1 MTIRFCKSGLI
12 AAFLVASVAS
22 SPTRAQT
29 EIVAPPSPDADALAA
44 EVRILAANPT
54 DMNALLS
61 AGELALKLGDTIASA
76 RFFARAERLEP
87 RNGRLKAGTARIL
100 VTMERPGEALM
111 LFAEA
116 ESLGYDVDSLAS
128 ERGLAFDLIGQQER
142 AQRDYRRV
150 LKRGPDDETLRR
162 YALSLGISGK
172 RDDAFVEIDALLRRS
187 DRAAWRARAFIL
199 AMSGDVGGAERIMTS
214 MLPVGMASGLLPF
227 LRRLESLSPV
237 DRAFAVHFGELT
249 PTPTRLS
256 DARLAPVLQ
265 PLLPEQSPFR
275 VAAATPTR
283 DGKANRRDRV
293 RPDRAKQAMLVAREN
308 TAVVTLPPPPPPP
321 TLLPARPDKVAAA
334 PVQMVQQRAVPQP
347 AAPQAAA
354 LAATKIVA
362 SSGPLMPALPVIR
375 TQTIESAN
383 PAVAMN
389 VIAPSAAA
397 GNAVSSARPAVNT
410 DPMKLESRK
419 ATELSPAPSPSPSP
433 TPRPTPTP
441 ALAATSTMSASVV
454 ATVPPNSRAPATREE
469 SILSKIIAGIA
480 VPTTELGASPQLRS
494 NAPSDIA
501 AGPPTEKIPEQ
512 KPVAEALSADVR
524 SISPVVTTIA
534 TAKGEAKNL
543 PKVAP
548 EMLTAADKKKIEAAA
563 KKAAEKK
570 AADKKAAEEKAAEL
584 KLTKANPSRVWVQ
597 VAGGSSIRDLP
608 KEWAKLQEKAA
619 ALKGRGAWS
628 TPLRFTNR
636 LLTGPFKSA
645 DEAQTFV
652 NQIAKSGLTGFVF
665 TSDSGQKIDRL
676 PGK

>member
-1 MTIRFCKSGLI
+1 
-12 AAFLVASVAS
+12 
-22 SPTRAQT
+22 
-29 EIVAPPSPDADALAA
+29 
-44 EVRILAANPT
+44 
-54 DMNALLS
+54 
-61 AGELALKLGDTIASA
+61 
-76 RFFARAERLEP
+76 
-87 RNGRLKAGTARIL
+87 
-100 VTMERPGEALM
+100 
-111 LFAEA
+111 
-116 ESLGYDVDSLAS
+116 
-128 ERGLAFDLIGQQER
+128 
-142 AQRDYRRV
+142 
-150 LKRGPDDETLRR
+150 
-162 YALSLGISGK
+162 
-172 RDDAFVEIDALLRRS
+172 
-187 DRAAWRARAFIL
+187 
-199 AMSGDVGGAERIMTS
+199 
-214 MLPVGMASGLLPF
+214 
-227 LRRLESLSPV
+227 
-237 DRAFAVHFGELT
+237 
-249 PTPTRLS
+249 
-256 DARLAPVLQ
+256 
-265 PLLPEQSPFR
+265 
-275 VAAATPTR
+275 
-283 DGKANRRDRV
+283 
-293 RPDRAKQAMLVAREN
+293 
-308 TAVVTLPPPPPPP
+308 
-321 TLLPARPDKVAAA
+321 
-334 PVQMVQQRAVPQP
+334 
-347 AAPQAAA
+347 
-354 LAATKIVA
+354 
-362 SSGPLMPALPVIR
+362 
-375 TQTIESAN
+375 
-383 PAVAMN
+383 
-389 VIAPSAAA
+389 
-397 GNAVSSARPAVNT
+397 
-410 DPMKLESRK
+410 
-419 ATELSPAPSPSPSP
+419 
-433 TPRPTPTP
+433 
-441 ALAATSTMSASVV
+441 MSASVV

-501 AGPPTEKIPEQ
+501 AGPPTEKSPEQ

-534 TAKGEAKNL
+534 TAKGEVKNL